1 MIAFLNGQFAH
12 KTASTVI
19 IDVNGVGYEVHIS
32 LNTYSDIQHLEK
44 GMLFTYYHVREDAL
58 TLYGFSKEDE
68 KILFINLISVS
79 GVGAATARVMLSS
92 MKPEEIIRAIATSNL
107 RQLESIKGI
116 GKKSAERIILEL
128 KDKVVKIGA
137 SQTQNNSTFKS
148 NTLEQDALNALI
160 SLGISRAAAE
170 HAVQRVIAAEPGS
183 HVEDIIKKALKTM

>member
-1 MIAFLNGQFAH
+1 MIAYLNGLFAH

-44 GMLFTYYHVREDAL
+44 GLLFTYYHVREDAL
-58 TLYGFSKEDE
+58 TLYGFSKEEE
-68 KILFINLISVS
+68 KTLFINLISVS
-79 GVGAATARVMLSS
+79 GVGATTARVMLSS
-92 MKPEEIIRAIATSNL
+92 MKPEEIIRAIASANP

-128 KDKVVKIGA
+128 KDKMGKIGA
-137 SQTQNNSTFKS
+137 GLPQNNSTFKN

-170 HAVQRVIAAEPGS
+170 QAVQRVIKADPAS
-183 HVEDIIKKALKTM
+183 QVEDIIKQALKTL

>member
-1 MIAFLNGQFAH
+1 MIAFLNGVFAH
-12 KTASTVI
+12 KTASAVI

-44 GMLFTYYHVREDAL
+44 GLLFTYYHVREDAL

-92 MKPEEIIRAIATSNL
+92 MKPEEIIRAIATGNL

-128 KDKVVKIGA
+128 KDKLVKIGA
-137 SQTQNNSTFKS
+137 GQTQNNSAFKS

-170 HAVQRVIAAEPGS
+170 QAVQRVIRAEPES
-183 HVEDIIKKALKTM
+183 QVEDIIKKALKTL